1 MRKATWHLLLLVVGS
16 LSFSAIA
23 CAQEDVE
30 DEVDW
35 NPEKT
40 HVFAVGLLQWQRE
53 DIWPSFPACM
63 VNRRDEQL
71 VERFRAAGVPDD
83 QITYL
88 QDTHATKANIQRE
101 FKRAL
106 DETAEGDLLI
116 FYFCGHGSRDPDTNQ
131 TWFANYDAGDAY
143 SSAWGV
149 HEIVDAIEAGFDGDR
164 VLLLA
169 DCCHSGALYDEVRSR
184 RETEIAYAV
193 FTSSYAHNTSTG
205 NWTYS
210 DCLLAALDGDPR
222 VDLDGNGTINLQELA
237 HYGELELA
245 FAEGQKSMFLATK
258 EFPRRTRIAQSEGE
272 LTPRV
277 GQRLEVD
284 FNGKWYKAETID
296 ADGDQLEVHYVNA
309 DDSTDEWVGPDRVR
323 PYQPAQFAEG
333 DAVEVKWESDGEWYP
348 ARVLRAWYG
357 LHMVRYDGFDS
368 DSDEWVGP
376 RSIRLRTE

>member
-1 MRKATWHLLLLVVGS
+1 MLRAKWPSILLSVVLLNADVS
-16 LSFSAIA
+16 RAA
-23 CAQEDVE
+23 EED
-30 DEVDW
+30 DVDW
-35 NPEKT
+35 DPETT
-40 HVFAVGLLQWQRE
+40 HVFCVGLLKWQRE

-88 QDTHATKANIQRE
+88 QDEHATKANIQKA
-101 FKRAL
+101 FKQAL
-106 DETAEGDLLI
+106 DNTDAGDLLI
-116 FYFCGHGSRDPDTNQ
+116 FYFCGHGSRNVDTNQ
-131 TWFANYDAGDAY
+131 TWFANYDAGDAW

-184 RETEIAYAV
+184 RETQIAYAV

-245 FAEGQKSMFLATK
+245 FIEGQKSMFLATK
-258 EFPRRTRIAQSEGE
+258 DFPRRTRIAQTEGE

-277 GQRLEVD
+277 GQRLVVASGD
-284 FNGKWYKAETID
+284 KWYRAETID
-296 ADGDQLEVHYVNA
+296 ADGEMLEVHYVNF

-333 DAVEVKWESDGEWYP
+333 DKVAVKWETDNEWYP
-348 ARVLRAWYG
+348 ATVRSAWYG
-357 LHMVRYDGFDS
+357 LHLVRYDGDDES
-368 DSDEWVGP
+368 SDEWVGP
-376 RSIRLRTE
+376 KSIRLRTE